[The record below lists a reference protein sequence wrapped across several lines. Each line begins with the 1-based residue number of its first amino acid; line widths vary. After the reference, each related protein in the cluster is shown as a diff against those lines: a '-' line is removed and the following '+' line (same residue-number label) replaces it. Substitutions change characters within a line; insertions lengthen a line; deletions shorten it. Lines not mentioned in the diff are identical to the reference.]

1 MSSARIEFNLAIAT
15 RKDEE
20 SGVYVGFCPMLKL
33 YSQGRTAQEAEDAAV
48 SAATLFIGTCYERDI
63 LHSVLRDRGLKKIV
77 AKPKLAHGE
86 EGQYISVQG
95 FDRAIERSIP
105 LELLSSVGEEALCQ

>member
-1 MSSARIEFNLAIAT
+1 MVSTRIEFNLAIAT

-20 SGVYVGFCPMLKL
+20 AGVYVGFCPLLKL
-33 YSQGRTAQEAEDAAV
+33 YSQGRTEAEAEEAAV

-63 LHSVLRDRGLKKIV
+63 LHSVLRERGLKKIT
-77 AKPKLAHGE
+77 AKPKLAPGE
-86 EGQYISVQG
+86 EAQYISVSG

-105 LELLSSVGEEALCQ
+105 LELLSPVGEEVLYQ